1 MGKPFSALDQLSL
14 YDNQHAP
21 HTLEGQQ
28 GKHNEQFSFRLGL
41 TEIGGFFRHGGIIA
55 EADAP
60 KAS

>member
-1 MGKPFSALDQLSL
+1 VGEPFSALDQFSL
-14 YDNQHAP
+14 NNHQYAT

-55 EADAP
+55 EADAS
-60 KAS
+60 KVS